1 MASLLNQTR
10 TRSVILLLV
19 QKLRPGWRCTRVSPK
34 YLQALE
40 SHLLNKIKADVHSHP
55 SVGKTFNP

>member
-1 MASLLNQTR
+1 
-10 TRSVILLLV
+10 VILLLV